1 MKKLRDRQINFQ
13 DLRALIL
20 DLDGTLLDDT
30 KEISDFSLEA
40 IEKLKKN
47 EIKIA
52 VFTGRDY
59 LMAREYLNVL
69 DLEGPHALQNG
80 AFLIKGKGEIIAKR
94 WVDGNISSFLLE
106 LAPTLGCDI
115 LARTDSQDVPDW
127 FHECDFVINPYLP
140 FLQSNEH
147 RITMVD
153 DLSEAIAKRKL
164 LQLDI
169 TGDFEVLTRVLAEIK
184 ANFEG
189 HFSYSLIRTSD
200 DTGFLDVYW
209 SRVESGGIR
218 KEITSMVSN
227 WGLLSIY
234 DGSVSK
240 GIAFN
245 AFLDYHG
252 LSSEEVAF
260 IGDHYADIPL
270 LQRVGLAVAV
280 ENAFPEVK
288 AVCDYVTHSNTN
300 DGVAYAINEV
310 FFRKENEPRK
320 L

>member
-1 MKKLRDRQINFQ
+1 MKKLRDRHIDFQ
-13 DLRALIL
+13 NLKALIL

-40 IEKLKKN
+40 IEKLKKKS
-47 EIKIA
+47 IKVA

-59 LMAREYLNVL
+59 LMAREYLNIL
-69 DLEGPHALQNG
+69 DIEGPHALQNG
-80 AFLIKGKGEIIAKR
+80 AFLIRGKSEIISKR

-106 LAPTLGCDI
+106 LAPTLGCDV
-115 LARTDSQDVPDW
+115 LARTDSLDAPDW
-127 FHECDFVINPYLP
+127 FHEGRFVVNPYLP

-147 RITMVD
+147 RITIVD
-153 DLSEAIAKRKL
+153 DLSEVINKRRL

-169 TGDFEVLTRVLAEIK
+169 TGDFGALTSVLAEIK

-189 HFSYSLIRTSD
+189 LFSYSLIRTSD

-209 SRVESGGIR
+209 SRVESREIR
-218 KEITSMVSN
+218 KEITSKIAN

-234 DGSVSK
+234 DGLVSK
-240 GIAFN
+240 GTAFN

-288 AVCDYVTHSNTN
+288 AVCDYITCSNIN
-300 DGVAYAINEV
+300 DGVAYAIKEV
-310 FFRKENEPRK
+310 FFSKR
-320 L
+320 